1 MRYVVALLGFL
12 LAPPAGAAPS
22 PEAVEF
28 MDIARKLEPL
38 HCEKRKLRREIL
50 LAETE
55 RRDADARALRAKF
68 TALDRDPKTT
78 ALEKRLGELER
89 KIVQGA
95 GGAPRREDIE
105 AISYQQ
111 RDAYHRCE

>member
-1 MRYVVALLGFL
+1 MKYGLLLLGML
-12 LAPPAGAAPS
+12 LAVPAGAAPS

-28 MDIARKLEPL
+28 MEIAKQLEPL
-38 HCEKRKLRREIL
+38 HCARRKLRREIL

-55 RRDADARALRAKF
+55 RRDSDARALRAKF
-68 TALDRDPKTT
+68 AALDKDPKTA

-89 KIVQGA
+89 KIVHGA
-95 GGAPRREDIE
+95 GSAPRREDIE